1 MENIALSLSYEGTR
15 YHGWQTQK
23 NASSLQQTITEALEK
38 LLGQEIYLSGCGRTD
53 AGVHARRYLANFKA
67 DCPIPLNK
75 LPLALNAHLPMD
87 ISIKGAVA
95 VPEEFDARFSCTK
108 KEYTYYIYP
117 CRIRDPFLTGRTHAY
132 PYPLD
137 VEKMAQGAAHFAG
150 SRDFASMQS
159 VGTPVKSTV
168 RTVHYVSVRQEGE
181 LIAISACADGFLYNM
196 VRAIAGTLLY
206 VGCGKFSPD
215 HVAEILASADR
226 KNAGPTLPGCGLFMT
241 RLWYADYPQITPL
254 GLERPLTLPLL

>member
-1 MENIALSLSYEGTR
+1 MANIALSLSYEGTR
-15 YHGWQTQK
+15 YHGWQAQK
-23 NASSLQQTITEALEK
+23 NASSLQQTITEALKK
-38 LLGQEIYLSGCGRTD
+38 LLKQEIDLSGCGRTD

-67 DCPIPLNK
+67 DCPIPLEK
-75 LPLALNAHLPMD
+75 LPLALNAHLPPD
-87 ISIKGAVA
+87 IAVKGAVM

-117 CRIRDPFLTGRTHAY
+117 CRIRDPFFTGRTYAY

-137 VEKMAQGAAHFAG
+137 VENMARGAAYFAG
-150 SRDFASMQS
+150 RRDFASMQS

-168 RTVHYVSVRQEGE
+168 RTVHYVSVQQEGD

-206 VGCGKFSPD
+206 VGCGKFTPE

-226 KNAGPTLPGCGLFMT
+226 QNAGPTLPGCGLFMT
-241 RLWYADYPQITPL
+241 RLWYEDYPSH
-254 GLERPLTLPLL
+254 RF